1 MCGWK
6 VQFNAVYFDQQ
17 TSALLTV
24 FASQFFFA
32 IVVYFD
38 QLLSA
43 ARTQKLVETFSTFFV
58 IFGSQY
64 GIAPAN
70 AGIFKVFT
78 FFNGKR

>member
-1 MCGWK
+1 MDLENSLIHVISYHIWL
-6 VQFNAVYFDQQ
+6 
-17 TSALLTV
+17 SP
-24 FASQFFFA
+24 
-32 IVVYFD
+32 VVYFD

-78 FFNGKR
+78 FLNGKR